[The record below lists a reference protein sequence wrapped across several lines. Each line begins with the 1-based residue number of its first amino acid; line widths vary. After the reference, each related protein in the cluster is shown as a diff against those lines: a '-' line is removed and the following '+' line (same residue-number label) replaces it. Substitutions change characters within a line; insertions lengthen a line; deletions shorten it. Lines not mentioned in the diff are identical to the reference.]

1 MTESIIQG
9 ITEYFLDCPLLR
21 DGVLRVDA
29 LGDDAGEYV
38 IETGIFDPILR
49 TYVDGSSSR
58 QYQFNLGSREFYS
71 MDRLQ
76 NIQNSAF
83 YEDLADWV
91 EQQSLEGNLPE
102 LPAGMEAEALEILS
116 PGYLYDGAMKNARY
130 QIQMRLLYKKGA

>member
-1 MTESIIQG
+1 MTDSIIQG

>member
-49 TYVDGSSSR
+49 TYVDGSSAR

>member
-91 EQQSLEGNLPE
+91 EKQSLEGNLPE

>member
-1 MTESIIQG
+1 MIESIIQG
-9 ITEYFLDCPLLR
+9 ITEYFLKCPLLN

-38 IETGIFDPILR
+38 IETGIFDPILQV
-49 TYVDGSSSR
+49 YIDGSSAR

-76 NIQNSAF
+76 NIENTAF
-83 YEDLADWV
+83 YERLSDWV
-91 EQQSLEGNLPE
+91 EAQSRAGILPE
-102 LPAGMEAEALEILS
+102 LPEGLEAEALEVMS

-130 QIQMRLLYKKGA
+130 QIQMRLIYKKGA